1 MPIGNGA
8 VMIGMGERTAPQA
21 VTMIA
26 RELFKAG
33 SARLVLAVMLPRS
46 RHYMHLDTV
55 MTMVDRDA
63 VTLFPEVVDGARVW
77 SIRPGDDPDLPVVEP
92 FGGSVVDA
100 LKHAL
105 GIGDMRVIPTG
116 GDPFESE
123 REQWDDGNNL
133 LCLEPGVVIAYDRN
147 VDTNTRLRK
156 EGHRGH
162 HRLGLRAR
170 ARPRRL
176 ALHELSDRARR
187 RLLGAAC
194 TTSATAASSRRS
206 TSRHGSWSIC

>member
-26 RELFKAG
+26 RELFRAG

-77 SIRPGDDPDLPVVEP
+77 SIRPGETTRSTGRRAVR
-92 FGGSVVDA
+92 GGVIDA
-100 LKHAL
+100 LEQAL
-105 GIGDMRVIPTG
+105 GIDKIRVIPTG
-116 GDPFESE
+116 GDPFGSSASS
-123 REQWDDGNNL
+123 G
-133 LCLEPGVVIAYDRN
+133 
-147 VDTNTRLRK
+147 
-156 EGHRGH
+156 
-162 HRLGLRAR
+162 
-170 ARPRRL
+170 
-176 ALHELSDRARR
+176 
-187 RLLGAAC
+187 
-194 TTSATAASSRRS
+194 TTATTCSASSRASSSPMTAMS
-206 TSRHGSWSIC
+206 TPIRGCARRV